1 MLVPLHNSAQNIRSP
16 DEPRFVYA
24 VTLSLVK
31 AGFAPTGHVEQV
43 FEVAAVLKDSVR
55 VSLLA
60 EARGPAH
67 TLLMEIPFSELW
79 RCVVLETELWSD
91 TLQRGVV
98 PLVGENIGS
107 WIPCLSVQATSA
119 SKHLRQ
125 HLVELW
131 LDGKAGGL
139 ILRGSAPVVLQYA
152 GRDADALREQHV
164 LLPLHEVPITAAE
177 IRSVH
182 AGQTQPRLS
191 PAGMAIMTHEEA
203 LLAALPSSGIPA
215 KAELSD
221 NGATTGVS
229 KTMLGAIPGTKR
241 AATSGFA
248 VADDSTLD
256 SKVTY
261 LFVYYRCG
269 VDGKLPTVRR
279 KHVLQGA
286 LCNIGSE
293 GEDVYCHGQAY
304 HFAADVGRVC
314 IDALK
319 PGATERTRVRL
330 HMSANNLGWYWIEPI
345 TDSHVIR
352 ELLIKNKES
361 VTDVIAPTIAVKL
374 PSWCAWPCTPEVL
387 ESDQCFE
394 GLNQQILAPINPHTG
409 VSMNRPAK
417 LNGYEMLC
425 RMHVV
430 LGHPGLATMLHTLGL
445 MKHTKGM
452 ISKEDVEKFVR
463 RKCGLC
469 ESMLMNTPAF
479 RPSTTLSPA
488 PEPGQ
493 VWTRDTLKFRVAQFH
508 LNSLY
513 VTGYSDKAS
522 GMWVLIPHLDY
533 TAETVIE
540 LDQKLR
546 TFVRPINGEI
556 MRIKSDNHPSYK
568 AKETFTYLAEA
579 EIGPQFSPVYGHQMV
594 GEAEVIWRYVVPRA
608 NALLKGCPTDNGEE
622 HEIFAMFTATAAR
635 NDMIPIG
642 KTASPSMVFHR
653 LNEPVLESQVAFG
666 APCKFLKYP
675 EQRDSKFE
683 EHATAGSF
691 RGPSRETL
699 DVTPKLCYVL
709 TMRNDGRKVMSTV
722 HMGTIRVDERPVIAR
737 TTVSH
742 PSHQPFGD
750 ASVEHATDLEP
761 EQLDFSTWRD
771 VATEGYA
778 PDATASRPTH
788 NEAPV
793 PRMVWQPSCV
803 APNVPFVVGI
813 CGGAQGYANDL
824 CELTH
829 KLSDGQITYFS
840 IDLQVGGH
848 GHNITLPRILA
859 SVGDLLRDK
868 RCAGAGFQPDCKA
881 VSALLCLRPGPV
893 MVFTRDEKNGV
904 RDLEPADAKRR
915 DDALALYN
923 ACAHLARHV
932 CHDADTKRDKFVW
945 WESPVGRGAGSP
957 FAIVGQESHSPLFD
971 MDLFVE
977 LANEL
982 RLQPVYVDQG
992 SAGADAP
999 KTTAIYGT
1007 PNIIEHLDALLGA
1020 LPLAV
1025 PSGGARTV
1033 GFDEQGVSKAKG
1045 LAKYPLEL
1053 RARLACAMVRCAR
1066 RLRTPATTVSTST
1079 ATPSSAPL
1087 ATAPA
1092 AWAPAPTMAMPPAP
1106 AAPSISVDADVEQPT
1121 PVPTRGRRHR
1131 PDLVSSVPRFSVE
1144 PEPASDVPS
1153 VVTNVLPAGRA
1164 ATIPE
1169 IDSSPTQQDILLEF
1183 QKAFPPKSR
1192 VDVQWD
1198 EPVTIYGGVIV
1209 GKGRLDTTGKAM
1221 FQVLYDEG
1229 GEKFWHNIDDT
1240 RVTKPLAQL
1249 KTLVVE
1255 GERVTELT
1263 DDRDDLVSGDVT
1275 VACLVSQLK
1284 KHHTELL
1291 VAFLTAV
1298 DGVDKHDA
1306 EALRAA
1312 VNDDGCEEGVHNILF
1327 PLMDVETG
1335 EIIQVVSA
1343 VVSNGKEA
1351 VTIDPNL
1358 ASRYDVPQTYK
1369 QYKMSPHKAFWR
1381 TAMELKMEAYEAV
1394 PVWTVVSIKKVPRST
1409 RIFRLKWV
1417 FVMKA
1422 VPGSEKLKF
1431 APRLCLVGTNMDP
1444 AQFPSFA
1451 DVGRKITLKIITAVF
1466 AAHMEEFTSHQADDS
1481 DAFQN
1486 TIVDGSDGD
1495 KPNTMVYSY
1504 QAPDFE
1510 TKSDNGETLVLEH
1523 RTAFQG
1529 RIDSPRL
1536 YAQKVRPLLIKA
1548 GFHPLMHDP
1557 EGFIYNEGPGKGTS
1571 KTLPEIL
1578 QALKTAKPAPP
1589 GHAPNGYA
1597 LMVRHVD
1604 DKVMIVTSLKIMDY
1618 MVETLRVAW
1627 VCKYTGWRKV
1637 LGWDAVIDRDDRT
1650 ITFECPAVLVQAKR
1664 RFLKGDIMIA
1674 PKHVTTPSI
1683 MDIAIGE
1690 VPPEGHPDRPGYLA
1704 MQSEGSSLLGL
1715 MIWLTENYTQA
1726 LFLTRWVGRT
1736 AHCLSPE
1743 GVKFLKYALMHLVA
1757 HPYATHWGGTTC
1769 RSLELSTPIKQPYS
1783 SEDQEWGL
1791 YFKYDANL
1799 STSAKSMT
1807 GVVGML
1813 AGGAIDNICQSQQCK
1828 AGETHTTEV
1837 VAGGTALNRI
1847 ITARGLLQEM
1857 HYPSD
1862 RPTPTFTD
1870 SATSI
1875 FVANDDGALKRALW
1889 LRRRVLVLRD
1899 GVDEGEFEPIKIP
1912 EEDNA
1917 ADVYTKYLV
1926 FQKWKRHTDFINNM
1940 NKQREDKAIARMA
1953 LVNAAYSNE

>member
-1 MLVPLHNSAQNIRSP
+1 MWNTHTRHWG
-16 DEPRFVYA
+16 
-24 VTLSLVK
+24 TL
-31 AGFAPTGHVEQV
+31 
-43 FEVAAVLKDSVR
+43 
-55 VSLLA
+55 
-60 EARGPAH
+60 
-67 TLLMEIPFSELW
+67 
-79 RCVVLETELWSD
+79 
-91 TLQRGVV
+91 
-98 PLVGENIGS
+98 
-107 WIPCLSVQATSA
+107 
-119 SKHLRQ
+119 KH
-125 HLVELW
+125 
-131 LDGKAGGL
+131 
-139 ILRGSAPVVLQYA
+139 
-152 GRDADALREQHV
+152 
-164 LLPLHEVPITAAE
+164 
-177 IRSVH
+177 
-182 AGQTQPRLS
+182 
-191 PAGMAIMTHEEA
+191 
-203 LLAALPSSGIPA
+203 
-215 KAELSD
+215 
-221 NGATTGVS
+221 
-229 KTMLGAIPGTKR
+229 
-241 AATSGFA
+241 
-248 VADDSTLD
+248 
-256 SKVTY
+256 
-261 LFVYYRCG
+261 C
-269 VDGKLPTVRR
+269 
-279 KHVLQGA
+279 
-286 LCNIGSE
+286 
-293 GEDVYCHGQAY
+293 QAY

-345 TDSHVIR
+345 TEGHVIR
-352 ELLIKNKES
+352 ELLIKNKET
-361 VTDVIAPTIAVKL
+361 VADVIAPTISVKL

-394 GLNQQILAPINPHTG
+394 MLGQQILAPINPHTG

-417 LNGYEMLC
+417 LTGYELLC

-430 LGHPGLATMLHTLGL
+430 LGHPGLATMLNTLGL
-445 MKHTKGM
+445 MKETKGM
-452 ISKEDVEKFVR
+452 ISKTDIEKFVR

-508 LNSLY
+508 LNSFY

-540 LDQKLR
+540 LDQMLR
-546 TFVRPINGEI
+546 TFNRPINGEI
-556 MRIKSDNHPSYK
+556 LRIKSDNHPSYK

-579 EIGPQFSPVYGHQMV
+579 EIGPQFSPAYGHQMV

-608 NALLKGCPTDNGEE
+608 NALLKGCPTDDGEE
-622 HEIFAMFTATAAR
+622 HEIFAMFTACAAR

-642 KTASPSMVFHR
+642 KTASPSMIFHR
-653 LNEPVLESQVAFG
+653 HTEPTLESQVAFG

-675 EQRDSKFE
+675 EQRDSKFD

-699 DVTPKLCYVL
+699 DIKPKLCYVL
-709 TMRNDGRKVMSTV
+709 TIRHDGRKVMSTV

-750 ASVEHATDLEP
+750 TSVEHATDLEP
-761 EQLDFSTWRD
+761 ERLDFSTWRD
-771 VATEGYA
+771 VAKDGYV
-778 PDATASRPTH
+778 DGTTTHLPTQH
-788 NEAPV
+788 AAPV
-793 PRMVWQPSCV
+793 PRLVWQPSCV
-803 APNVPFVVGI
+803 PPKVPFVVGV
-813 CGGAQGYANDL
+813 CGGAQGYVNDL

-829 KLSDGQITYFS
+829 KLSDGQIMYFS
-840 IDLQVGGH
+840 IDLKVGGH
-848 GHNITLPRILA
+848 GHNITLPRIL
-859 SVGDLLRDK
+859 SSIGDLLRDK
-868 RCAGAGFQPDCKA
+868 QCAGAGFQPDCKA

-904 RDLEPADAKRR
+904 RDLAPADAKRR
-915 DDALALYN
+915 DEALTLYH
-923 ACAHLARHV
+923 ACATLARHV
-932 CHDADTKRDKFVW
+932 CHDDDTKHDKFVW
-945 WESPVGRGAGSP
+945 WEGPVGRGAGSP
-957 FAIVGQESHSPLFD
+957 FAIVGQETHSPLFD

-977 LANEL
+977 LAREL
-982 RLQPVYVDQG
+982 ALKPVYVDQG

-1007 PNIIEHLDALLGA
+1007 PNIIEHFDTLLGA
-1020 LPLAV
+1020 LPLAA
-1025 PSGGARTV
+1025 PSGGTSTV
-1033 GFDEQGVSKAKG
+1033 GFDEQGISKAKG

-1053 RARLACAMVRCAR
+1053 RARIACAMVRCAR
-1066 RLRTPATTVSTST
+1066 HLRSPAEIKSASAVPPASTPLPAATTSW
-1079 ATPSSAPL
+1079 ALAPVN
-1087 ATAPA
+1087 
-1092 AWAPAPTMAMPPAP
+1092 AMPPAP
-1106 AAPSISVDADVEQPT
+1106 AQTIVDEPELEAPT

-1131 PDLVSSVPRFSVE
+1131 PDLVSSVPRFSVDPE
-1144 PEPASDVPS
+1144 PESDVPS
-1153 VVTNVLPAGRA
+1153 IATDVLPSGREA
-1164 ATIPE
+1164 ESIVV
-1169 IDSSPTQQDILLEF
+1169 DSTTQQDVLREF

-1198 EPVTIYGGVIV
+1198 DPVTIFGGVIV

-1229 GEKFWHNIDDT
+1229 KQKFWHEIDDT
-1240 RVTKPLAQL
+1240 RVTKPLAKL

-1263 DDRDDLVSGDVT
+1263 DDRDDLVSGDIT
-1275 VACLVSQLK
+1275 VACLISQLT

-1312 VNDDGCEEGVHNILF
+1312 VHNDVCEEGVHNILF

-1335 EIIQVVSA
+1335 EIIQVISA

-1369 QYKMSPHKAFWR
+1369 QYKLSPHKAYWR

-1394 PVWTVVSIKKVPRST
+1394 PVWKVVSIKTVPRST

-1444 AQFPSFA
+1444 EQFPSFA
-1451 DVGRKITLKIITAVF
+1451 DVGRKVTLKIITAVF
-1466 AAHMEEFTSHQADDS
+1466 AAHMEDFTAHQADDS

-1536 YAQKVRPLLIKA
+1536 YAQKVRPLLVKA

-1557 EGFIYNEGPGKGTS
+1557 EGYIYNEGPGKGTN

-1578 QALKTAKPAPP
+1578 QALKTAEPASP

-1604 DKVMIVTSLKIMDY
+1604 DKVMIVTSLKIMEF
-1618 MVETLRVAW
+1618 MVETLRIAW

-1650 ITFECPAVLVQAKR
+1650 ITFECPAVLEQAKR

-1683 MDIAIGE
+1683 MDITIGE

-1736 AHCLSPE
+1736 SHCLSPD
-1743 GVKFLKYALMHLVA
+1743 GFKFLKYALMHLVA
-1757 HPYATHWGGTTC
+1757 HPFATHWGGPTC

-1783 SEDQEWGL
+1783 CEDQEWGL
-1791 YFKYDANL
+1791 YFTYDANL

-1857 HYPSD
+1857 HYPQV

-1940 NKQREDKAIARMA
+1940 NKPREDKAVARMA
-1953 LVNAAYSNE
+1953 LVIAAYSTE

>member
-1 MLVPLHNSAQNIRSP
+1 M
-16 DEPRFVYA
+16 
-24 VTLSLVK
+24 
-31 AGFAPTGHVEQV
+31 
-43 FEVAAVLKDSVR
+43 
-55 VSLLA
+55 
-60 EARGPAH
+60 
-67 TLLMEIPFSELW
+67 
-79 RCVVLETELWSD
+79 
-91 TLQRGVV
+91 
-98 PLVGENIGS
+98 
-107 WIPCLSVQATSA
+107 
-119 SKHLRQ
+119 
-125 HLVELW
+125 
-131 LDGKAGGL
+131 
-139 ILRGSAPVVLQYA
+139 
-152 GRDADALREQHV
+152 
-164 LLPLHEVPITAAE
+164 
-177 IRSVH
+177 
-182 AGQTQPRLS
+182 
-191 PAGMAIMTHEEA
+191 
-203 LLAALPSSGIPA
+203 
-215 KAELSD
+215 
-221 NGATTGVS
+221 
-229 KTMLGAIPGTKR
+229 
-241 AATSGFA
+241 
-248 VADDSTLD
+248 
-256 SKVTY
+256 
-261 LFVYYRCG
+261 
-269 VDGKLPTVRR
+269 
-279 KHVLQGA
+279 
-286 LCNIGSE
+286 
-293 GEDVYCHGQAY
+293 
-304 HFAADVGRVC
+304 
-314 IDALK
+314 
-319 PGATERTRVRL
+319 
-330 HMSANNLGWYWIEPI
+330 
-345 TDSHVIR
+345 
-352 ELLIKNKES
+352 
-361 VTDVIAPTIAVKL
+361 
-374 PSWCAWPCTPEVL
+374 
-387 ESDQCFE
+387 
-394 GLNQQILAPINPHTG
+394 
-409 VSMNRPAK
+409 
-417 LNGYEMLC
+417 
-425 RMHVV
+425 
-430 LGHPGLATMLHTLGL
+430 
-445 MKHTKGM
+445 
-452 ISKEDVEKFVR
+452 
-463 RKCGLC
+463 
-469 ESMLMNTPAF
+469 
-479 RPSTTLSPA
+479 
-488 PEPGQ
+488 
-493 VWTRDTLKFRVAQFH
+493 
-508 LNSLY
+508 
-513 VTGYSDKAS
+513 
-522 GMWVLIPHLDY
+522 
-533 TAETVIE
+533 
-540 LDQKLR
+540 
-546 TFVRPINGEI
+546 
-556 MRIKSDNHPSYK
+556 
-568 AKETFTYLAEA
+568 
-579 EIGPQFSPVYGHQMV
+579 
-594 GEAEVIWRYVVPRA
+594 
-608 NALLKGCPTDNGEE
+608 
-622 HEIFAMFTATAAR
+622 
-635 NDMIPIG
+635 
-642 KTASPSMVFHR
+642 
-653 LNEPVLESQVAFG
+653 
-666 APCKFLKYP
+666 
-675 EQRDSKFE
+675 
-683 EHATAGSF
+683 
-691 RGPSRETL
+691 
-699 DVTPKLCYVL
+699 
-709 TMRNDGRKVMSTV
+709 
-722 HMGTIRVDERPVIAR
+722 
-737 TTVSH
+737 
-742 PSHQPFGD
+742 
-750 ASVEHATDLEP
+750 
-761 EQLDFSTWRD
+761 
-771 VATEGYA
+771 ATEGYV
-778 PDATASRPTH
+778 PDATASQPTH
-788 NEAPV
+788 NAAPI
-793 PRMVWQPSCV
+793 PRLVWQPSCV
-803 APNVPFVVGI
+803 APDVSFVVGI

-829 KLSDGQITYFS
+829 KLSDGQLMYFS

-848 GHNITLPRILA
+848 GHNITLPRVRA

-881 VSALLCLRPGPV
+881 VSALLCLSPGPV

-932 CHDADTKRDKFVW
+932 CHDADTKKDKFVW
-945 WESPVGRGAGSP
+945 WEAPVGRGAGSP

-977 LANEL
+977 LASEL
-982 RLQPVYVDQG
+982 HLQPVYVDQG
-992 SAGADAP
+992 SAGAVAP
-999 KTTAIYGT
+999 KTTAIYGS
-1007 PNIIEHLDALLGA
+1007 PNIIVHLDALLGA

-1025 PSGGARTV
+1025 PPGSARTV
-1033 GFDEQGVSKAKG
+1033 GFDEQGVSKAKR

-1066 RLRTPATTVSTST
+1066 RLRTST
-1079 ATPSSAPL
+1079 ATPASAPL
-1087 ATAPA
+1087 AAAPA
-1092 AWAPAPTMAMPPAP
+1092 APAWAPAPTVAMPPAP
-1106 AAPSISVDADVEQPT
+1106 TPSIVLDADVEQPT

-1144 PEPASDVPS
+1144 PEPAGDVPS
-1153 VVTNVLPAGRA
+1153 VVTDVLPAEVGE
-1164 ATIPE
+1164 ING

-1221 FQVLYDEG
+1221 FQVRYDEG
-1229 GEKFWHNIDDT
+1229 GEKFWHYIDDT
-1240 RVTKPLAQL
+1240 RVTKPLAKL

-1275 VACLVSQLK
+1275 VACLVSQLT

-1312 VNDDGCEEGVHNILF
+1312 VNDDGCEEGAHNILF

-1335 EIIQVVSA
+1335 EIIQVISA

-1369 QYKMSPHKAFWR
+1369 QYKLSPHKAYWR

-1394 PVWTVVSIKKVPRST
+1394 PVWTMVSIKTVPRGT

-1444 AQFPSFA
+1444 EQFPSFA

-1466 AAHMEEFTSHQADDS
+1466 AAHMEEFTAHQADDS

-1495 KPNTMVYSY
+1495 KPKTMVYSY

-1510 TKSDNGETLVLEH
+1510 TKSDSGETLVLEH

-1557 EGFIYNEGPGKGTS
+1557 EGFIYNEGPGKGTN

-1604 DKVMIVTSLKIMDY
+1604 DKVMIVTNLKIMDY
-1618 MVETLRVAW
+1618 MVDTLRVAW

-1650 ITFECPAVLVQAKR
+1650 ITFECPAVLEQAKR
-1664 RFLKGDIMIA
+1664 RFLKGDVMIA

-1690 VPPEGHPDRPGYLA
+1690 VPPDGHPDRANYLA

-1736 AHCLSPE
+1736 SHCLSPD
-1743 GVKFLKYALMHLVA
+1743 GFKFLKYALMHLVA
-1757 HPYATHWGGTTC
+1757 HPFATHWGGPTC

-1783 SEDQEWGL
+1783 TEDQEWGL

-1857 HYPSD
+1857 HYPSN

-1917 ADVYTKYLV
+1917 SDVYTKYLV

-1940 NKQREDKAIARMA
+1940 NKKREDKAIARMA
-1953 LVNAAYSNE
+1953 LVTAAYSNE

>member
-1 MLVPLHNSAQNIRSP
+1 M
-16 DEPRFVYA
+16 
-24 VTLSLVK
+24 
-31 AGFAPTGHVEQV
+31 
-43 FEVAAVLKDSVR
+43 
-55 VSLLA
+55 
-60 EARGPAH
+60 
-67 TLLMEIPFSELW
+67 
-79 RCVVLETELWSD
+79 
-91 TLQRGVV
+91 
-98 PLVGENIGS
+98 
-107 WIPCLSVQATSA
+107 
-119 SKHLRQ
+119 
-125 HLVELW
+125 
-131 LDGKAGGL
+131 
-139 ILRGSAPVVLQYA
+139 
-152 GRDADALREQHV
+152 
-164 LLPLHEVPITAAE
+164 LLPLLGPVTADE

-191 PAGMAIMTHEEA
+191 PAGMAILTHEEA
-203 LLAALPSSGIPA
+203 LLAALPSNGIPA

-248 VADDSTLD
+248 VADDSMLD

-345 TDSHVIR
+345 TDGNVIR
-352 ELLIKNKES
+352 ELLLKNKET
-361 VTDVIAPTIAVKL
+361 VTDVIAPTISVKL

-394 GLNQQILAPINPHTG
+394 ELNQQILAPINPHTG

-452 ISKEDVEKFVR
+452 ISKADVEKFVR

-556 MRIKSDNHPSYK
+556 LRIKSDNHPSYK
-568 AKETFTYLAEA
+568 AKETFSYLAEA
-579 EIGPQFSPVYGHQMV
+579 EIGPQFSPAYGHQMV
-594 GEAEVIWRYVVPRA
+594 GEAEVIWRYVIPRA

-622 HEIFAMFTATAAR
+622 HEIFAMFTAAAAR

-653 LNEPVLESQVAFG
+653 LSEPVLESQVAFG

-709 TMRNDGRKVMSTV
+709 TIRNDGRKVMSTV

-771 VATEGYA
+771 VATDGYV

-788 NEAPV
+788 NAAPI
-793 PRMVWQPSCV
+793 PRLVWQPSCV

-848 GHNITLPRILA
+848 GHNITLPRVLA

-868 RCAGAGFQPDCKA
+868 RCAGAGIQPDCKA
-881 VSALLCLRPGPV
+881 VSALLCLSPGPV
-893 MVFTRDEKNGV
+893 MVFTQDEKNGV

-915 DDALALYN
+915 DDAIALFS
-923 ACAHLARHV
+923 ACARLARHV
-932 CHDADTKRDKFVW
+932 CHDADSKRDKFVW
-945 WESPVGRGAGSP
+945 WEAPVGRGAGSP
-957 FAIVGQESHSPLFD
+957 FAIVGQESHSSLFD

-982 RLQPVYVDQG
+982 HLQPVYVDQG

-1007 PNIIEHLDALLGA
+1007 PNIIEHLDALLG
-1020 LPLAV
+1020 
-1025 PSGGARTV
+1025 
-1033 GFDEQGVSKAKG
+1033 
-1045 LAKYPLEL
+1045 
-1053 RARLACAMVRCAR
+1053 
-1066 RLRTPATTVSTST
+1066 
-1079 ATPSSAPL
+1079 
-1087 ATAPA
+1087 
-1092 AWAPAPTMAMPPAP
+1092 
-1106 AAPSISVDADVEQPT
+1106 
-1121 PVPTRGRRHR
+1121 
-1131 PDLVSSVPRFSVE
+1131 
-1144 PEPASDVPS
+1144 DVPS
-1153 VVTNVLPAGRA
+1153 VVTDVLPAGKA
-1164 ATIPE
+1164 AETGV
-1169 IDSSPTQQDILLEF
+1169 IDSSPTQQDILIEF

-1209 GKGRLDTTGKAM
+1209 GKGRLDTTGKAV
-1221 FQVLYDEG
+1221 FQVRYDEG
-1229 GEKFWHNIDDT
+1229 GEKFWHCIDDT
-1240 RVTKPLAQL
+1240 RVTKPLAKL

-1275 VACLVSQLK
+1275 VACLVSQLT

-1312 VNDDGCEEGVHNILF
+1312 VNDDGCEEGAHNILF

-1335 EIIQVVSA
+1335 EIVQVISA

-1369 QYKMSPHKAFWR
+1369 QYKLSPHKAYWR

-1394 PVWTVVSIKKVPRST
+1394 PVWKMVSIKTVPRST

-1444 AQFPSFA
+1444 DQFPSFA
-1451 DVGRKITLKIITAVF
+1451 DVGRKITLKIITAVY
-1466 AAHMEEFTSHQADDS
+1466 AAHMEDFTAHQADDS

-1510 TKSDNGETLVLEH
+1510 TKSDSGETLVLEH

-1529 RIDSPRL
+1529 RIDSHRL
-1536 YAQKVRPLLIKA
+1536 
-1548 GFHPLMHDP
+1548 
-1557 EGFIYNEGPGKGTS
+1557 
-1571 KTLPEIL
+1571 
-1578 QALKTAKPAPP
+1578 
-1589 GHAPNGYA
+1589 
-1597 LMVRHVD
+1597 
-1604 DKVMIVTSLKIMDY
+1604 
-1618 MVETLRVAW
+1618 
-1627 VCKYTGWRKV
+1627 
-1637 LGWDAVIDRDDRT
+1637 
-1650 ITFECPAVLVQAKR
+1650 
-1664 RFLKGDIMIA
+1664 
-1674 PKHVTTPSI
+1674 
-1683 MDIAIGE
+1683 
-1690 VPPEGHPDRPGYLA
+1690 
-1704 MQSEGSSLLGL
+1704 
-1715 MIWLTENYTQA
+1715 
-1726 LFLTRWVGRT
+1726 
-1736 AHCLSPE
+1736 
-1743 GVKFLKYALMHLVA
+1743 
-1757 HPYATHWGGTTC
+1757 
-1769 RSLELSTPIKQPYS
+1769 KQPYS
-1783 SEDQEWGL
+1783 TEDQEWGL

-1807 GVVGML
+1807 SVVGML

-1899 GVDEGEFEPIKIP
+1899 GVDEG
-1912 EEDNA
+1912 
-1917 ADVYTKYLV
+1917 
-1926 FQKWKRHTDFINNM
+1926 
-1940 NKQREDKAIARMA
+1940 
-1953 LVNAAYSNE
+1953 